1 MTWLIVV
8 AIIVGGVFLAIL
20 IKNLERHTEGITLYN
35 QGMNILTK
43 HAHELTADQLE
54 FTATSVAK
62 LRQYKRFAVIDMI
75 AIVISLTALLWN
87 VYSLVK
93 RLS

>member
-20 IKNLERHTEGITLYN
+20 IKNLERHTDGIILYN

-43 HAHELTADQLE
+43 HAHELTKDQLE
-54 FTATSVAK
+54 YTATSVAR
-62 LRQYKRFAVIDMI
+62 LRQYKRFAIIDVI

>member
-1 MTWLIVV
+1 MTWLIVA
-8 AIIVGGVFLAIL
+8 AIIVGWVFLAIL
-20 IKNLERHTEGITLYN
+20 IENLKRHTEGITLYN

-43 HAHELTADQLE
+43 HAHELTKDQLE
-54 FTATSVAK
+54 YTAAFVAR
-62 LRQYKRFAVIDMI
+62 LRQYKRFAIIDVI

-87 VYSLVK
+87 MYSLSK